1 MIKHVVFLKFKAD
14 ATEAMIAKIEAG
26 LGALPGIIPEIR
38 YYDFGRDVVHSPRSW
53 DFALVSLFDDLDAL
67 KTVFRPPGPPGRP
80 PEDSRGDG
88 KYRGGRFRDGQ
99 DLGSGAGNR

>member
-14 ATEAMIAKIEAG
+14 ATEAMIAEIEAG

-67 KTVFRPPGPPGRP
+67 KRYSGHPDHQAVLQKILAAAEHIAAVDFET
-80 PEDSRGDG
+80 G
-88 KYRGGRFRDGQ
+88 KE
-99 DLGSGAGNR
+99 